1 MPLNLADREWNWID
15 DGVLPYALNAMRAV
29 WVWFIFHLLARGLTP
44 TRGDSLAPP
53 VVFGLLAASTLL
65 AQYGAFR
72 AKNGMRATWLIAL
85 SGLGAGALA
94 LYLGVGAD
102 RFALWDARWLGALY
116 ADPALAIV
124 VLVVAVWLWRWG
136 ILTGREPLTYDN
148 FSSDFAV
155 GIIVF
160 LFALAIAYATAVVP
174 LVELLLP
181 VLVFFAVGLGTLAIA
196 SVQSTRRFERGRTG
210 LSVGLNRYWLG
221 TVAIV
226 VGGLI
231 VGGLILTQF
240 FAPEMFMG
248 ILSTLAVVF
257 NLIARLLFWVLV
269 VVAFVVFSILE
280 FFAHFFPEGNPPP
293 ETSPLQMP
301 PHFAEQLKDLEQRP
315 ASLSPEI
322 YLIFQILAGALIG
335 AFIILIFALAFRRF
349 KTLLE
354 EDVEEMHET
363 IFSFDLLK
371 EQLARLFQ
379 RTSPAQDS
387 EQPPFVLIDGDDP
400 RAQIRRT
407 YQAVLAWATARAMP
421 RAPGMTPNEYLRF
434 MNQALPQHGELLSVI
449 TAAYL
454 QARYCPAPVSVARAE
469 EVARAWEMIVRGNA
483 ADKVSVA

>member
-196 SVQSTRRFERGRTG
+196 SVQSTR
-210 LSVGLNRYWLG
+210 
-221 TVAIV
+221 
-226 VGGLI
+226 
-231 VGGLILTQF
+231 
-240 FAPEMFMG
+240 
-248 ILSTLAVVF
+248 
-257 NLIARLLFWVLV
+257 
-269 VVAFVVFSILE
+269 
-280 FFAHFFPEGNPPP
+280 
-293 ETSPLQMP
+293 
-301 PHFAEQLKDLEQRP
+301 
-315 ASLSPEI
+315 
-322 YLIFQILAGALIG
+322 
-335 AFIILIFALAFRRF
+335 
-349 KTLLE
+349 
-354 EDVEEMHET
+354 
-363 IFSFDLLK
+363 
-371 EQLARLFQ
+371 
-379 RTSPAQDS
+379 
-387 EQPPFVLIDGDDP
+387 
-400 RAQIRRT
+400 
-407 YQAVLAWATARAMP
+407 
-421 RAPGMTPNEYLRF
+421 
-434 MNQALPQHGELLSVI
+434 
-449 TAAYL
+449 
-454 QARYCPAPVSVARAE
+454 
-469 EVARAWEMIVRGNA
+469 
-483 ADKVSVA
+483 

>member
-1 MPLNLADREWNWID
+1 MPQNLADLEWNWID

-44 TRGDSLAPP
+44 TRGDWLAPLA
-53 VVFGLLAASTLL
+53 VFGLLAISTLL

-72 AKNGMRATWLIAL
+72 AKNGAGATWLIAL
-85 SGLGAGALA
+85 SGLGAVALA

-136 ILTGREPLTYDN
+136 ILTGRESLTYDN
-148 FSSDFAV
+148 FSFNFAV

-160 LFALAIAYATAVVP
+160 LFALAVAYATTVVP
-174 LVELLLP
+174 LGELLLP

-226 VGGLI
+226 VGALI

-240 FAPEMFMG
+240 FVPETFMG
-248 ILSTLAVVF
+248 ILSALAVVF
-257 NLIARLLFWVLV
+257 NFIAQLLFWVLV

-280 FFAHFFPEGNPPP
+280 FFARFIPRGNSPRETPPL
-293 ETSPLQMP
+293 EMP
-301 PHFAEQLKDLEQRP
+301 PNFADQFKDLEQRP

-322 YLIFQILAGALIG
+322 YLIFQILAGVLIV
-335 AFIILIFALAFRRF
+335 AFIVLIFALAFRRF

-354 EDVEEMHET
+354 EDVEETHET
-363 IFSFDLLK
+363 MFSFDLLK

-379 RTSPAQDS
+379 RASSAQGS
-387 EQPPFVLIDGDDP
+387 AQPPFVLIDGDDP

-407 YQAVLAWATARAMP
+407 YQALLAWAAERGVP
-421 RAPGMTPNEYLRF
+421 RAPGQTPVEYKD
-434 MNQALPQHGELLSVI
+434 ALNRSFHSFIEPISLI

-454 QARYCPAPVSVARAE
+454 CARYSTTTISAARAAE
-469 EVARAWEMIVRGNA
+469 TARAWGQIAQDNEKPFA
-483 ADKVSVA
+483 ARI